1 MQNILDDKDRSKL
14 IWDEKERCRLVRMPR
29 TDADFWGMT
38 TTNTIKVVW
47 A

>member
-1 MQNILDDKDRSKL
+1 
-14 IWDEKERCRLVRMPR
+14 MPR

-47 A
+47 AWPWQFEILV